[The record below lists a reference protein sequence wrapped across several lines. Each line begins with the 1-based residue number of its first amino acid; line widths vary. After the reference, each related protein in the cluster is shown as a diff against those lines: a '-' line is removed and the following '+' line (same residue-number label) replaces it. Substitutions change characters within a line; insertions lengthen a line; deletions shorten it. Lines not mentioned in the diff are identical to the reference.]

1 MCSSIF
7 NSCFLFF
14 WLANVCW
21 PDLYPTSKCQQ
32 QRERQKPKKRKKKET
47 SGFHPKIS
55 FVKNVPFFGC
65 RMWGQI
71 VTHVLRLPI
80 ELDIH
85 GCQLLAPFEH
95 EELISHFLAPTKTFF
110 YFFSSLFSRTCQTN
124 HLLHSVEAKK
134 LWKYSASFD
143 YLHIKVVVRIL
154 A

>member
-55 FVKNVPFFGC
+55 FVKNVPFFWLSNVRTDCYTCFAVANRVGHT
-65 RMWGQI
+65 RVSIIGTIWAWRTDFSFLGTNKNI
-71 VTHVLRLPI
+71 
-80 ELDIH
+80 
-85 GCQLLAPFEH
+85 LL
-95 EELISHFLAPTKTFF
+95 FLLL
-110 YFFSSLFSRTCQTN
+110 SLFSN
-124 HLLHSVEAKK
+124 LPNKPSVALSWGQKTLK
-134 LWKYSASFD
+134 IFGFFWLPS
-143 YLHIKVVVRIL
+143 H
-154 A
+154 

>member
-55 FVKNVPFFGC
+55 FVKNVPFFLVVEC
-65 RMWGQI
+65 ED
-71 VTHVLRLPI
+71 RL
-80 ELDIH
+80 LH
-85 GCQLLAPFEH
+85 MFCGCQSSWTYTGVNYWHHLSMKNWF
-95 EELISHFLAPTKTFF
+95 LISWHQQKHSSISSPLSFLEPAKQTICCTQLRPKNFENIRFLLTTFT
-110 YFFSSLFSRTCQTN
+110 LR
-124 HLLHSVEAKK
+124 
-134 LWKYSASFD
+134 
-143 YLHIKVVVRIL
+143 
-154 A
+154 